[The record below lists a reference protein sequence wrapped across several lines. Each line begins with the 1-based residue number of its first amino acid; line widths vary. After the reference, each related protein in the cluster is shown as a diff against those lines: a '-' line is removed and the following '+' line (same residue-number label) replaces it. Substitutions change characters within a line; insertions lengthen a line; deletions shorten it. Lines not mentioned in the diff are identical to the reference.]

1 MTLGPAGPR
10 RHLPDRPLRPAL
22 VLAVQLHGCAVSVVV
37 PGPSSPGTT
46 LTAGSLLCR
55 YHSIT
60 LIKFM
65 GLITDFFGGKA
76 RMLAALAGQ
85 RVSPDPFPCCC
96 CCCLPLVAVS
106 R

>member
-1 MTLGPAGPR
+1 
-10 RHLPDRPLRPAL
+10 
-22 VLAVQLHGCAVSVVV
+22 
-37 PGPSSPGTT
+37 
-46 LTAGSLLCR
+46 
-55 YHSIT
+55 
-60 LIKFM
+60 M